1 MATDANRY
9 NIDPHLRA
17 IPGQSLTDPPG
28 RAPYENPA
36 LTSSVEDALEGIL
49 EGMHNPIRQEGLV
62 QILSAGM
69 SAETVASSIVMRAF
83 SDGVFTPDVA
93 ELIKPALIIALVGIA
108 YDNDIT
114 DVRVLNNPIDTPVD
128 SSKFDEIKSRMSLTD
143 EEQGE
148 EADPFDAMFAEN
160 EDKENALMDMEPQGF
175 MNREEG
181 SPVDA
186 PEQGFINRDEP
197 SMIEGQV

>member
-28 RAPYENPA
+28 RAPYEKPA
-36 LTSSVEDALEGIL
+36 LTSSVKDALEGIL
-49 EGMHNPIRQEGLV
+49 EGMHDPIRQEGLV
-62 QILSAGM
+62 QVLSVGM

-83 SDGVFTPDVA
+83 SDGMFTPDVA
-93 ELIKPALIIALVGIA
+93 ELIKPALIVSLVGIA

-128 SSKFDEIKSRMSLTD
+128 PSEFDELKSRMSLTD

-148 EADPFDAMFAEN
+148 EVDPFDAMFAEDEGE
-160 EDKENALMDMEPQGF
+160 EDVPMDMEPQGF

-181 SPVDA
+181 SSMDM

-197 SMIEGQV
+197 SMMEGQV